1 MPTGGGKPL
10 CFQLPVLVR
19 DGFTIVT
26 SKGVIEQRRELHR
39 GGDFGVVGADFGV
52 ASSGRVAQIG
62 WFAKKIA
69 GSFGV
74 ASSLYTFDSNHPDL
88 LEQLVCQPCVKSE
101 DPTPTLQ
108 TPTLQIS
115 EHSYRMVSARID
127 FALGVLRHPLRL
139 LSR

>member
-1 MPTGGGKPL
+1 MPTGAGKPL

-39 GGDFGVVGADFGV
+39 GGDFGV
-52 ASSGRVAQIG
+52 
-62 WFAKKIA
+62 
-69 GSFGV
+69 

-101 DPTPTLQ
+101 D
-108 TPTLQIS
+108 
-115 EHSYRMVSARID
+115 
-127 FALGVLRHPLRL
+127 LGLPCFVGQLGKG
-139 LSR
+139 